1 MATFRPIKRTQE
13 EDSRDHPAKRARTE
27 PEFELYHE
35 VTGILKKYR
44 HTPSV
49 AVGVTTMFS
58 LLLGQLLSLMEEELT
73 HHQYKANLIFHVE
86 FMKNN
91 PSGLAKTTEAYFHS
105 DVMTILSAH
114 AIDAA
119 VQKAFSDIEK
129 RIEKWTRESSGWTV
143 TKVLNVYLDFAR
155 YTPLKGSSYLD
166 LPDKLKSK
174 KAIINVKNNDQKC
187 LMWALLSALHPVG
200 SNPHRVS
207 KYKQYENELN
217 FAGVGFPTPLS
228 QMPKV
233 EQLNNLAINVFGY
246 SKQAGIHPLYLSKD
260 HTRDPIN
267 LLMITEV
274 KDGKTISHYCW
285 IRDFNRLCFNQ
296 NKHHG
301 KTFFCTRCISPHCS
315 EQTLSDHLIYCRG
328 VDAPPCHAVFPE
340 VNLESMYLP
349 ETKFRHFQNMIKA
362 PYVVYA
368 DTESIIRPTT
378 TPTTNSNTTQTS
390 EHVPCSYF
398 YIVVRS
404 DGEVTNMST
413 YCGEDCMDE
422 FFSNLECEIE
432 KIRNDLKNIRPLEMT
447 KEDRDRH
454 RAADLCWVCDG
465 PFEDYQPGDTH
476 CLWKVQD
483 HDHITGEYR
492 GAAHSKCNLLLRIN
506 AYHTP
511 VPVFFHNLKN
521 YDAHH
526 LMSAVGRT
534 EEKETII
541 TDKDGVPIM
550 KTDKDGKD
558 TNEPRTVTD
567 GKLSGI
573 CQNME
578 KMISFSWGQFRFV
591 DSFAFLSS
599 SLGQL
604 VANTPK
610 EDLRITRLYI
620 KHCLFNLI
628 TRKGVFP
635 YEYMDSFER
644 FEETQLPPKEKFY
657 SSLTDESISDSD
669 YQHAQEVWAT
679 FNCKN
684 LKDYHDVYLSSD
696 VLLLADVFENFRKTA
711 MATYGLDPAHYLTL
725 PGYSWDA
732 LLKSTGVSLE
742 LITDPDMYLFIEKGL
757 RGGISMVSHRHAI
770 ANNPQM
776 ENYNPEQPTSFLQ
789 YLDSN
794 NLYGW
799 AMSQAMPTRN
809 FDWVEF
815 TEKLLET
822 PADATNGYIL
832 EVDLAYP
839 HELHPAHNDYPL
851 APEKLKVE
859 KHWMSPYQ
867 QKLIDEL
874 GVSFECEKLVPNL
887 QPKIRYV
894 LHYRNLQLY
903 LSLGM
908 QLTKVHKVLT
918 FHQTP
923 WMAPY
928 IAKNTQLRTAAKNDF
943 EKDFFKLMNNA
954 VSHSWISLF
963 SLFQMNLAVEFVKC
977 PARLLLDRSLFL
989 FPLFRCLEKQW
1000 KTLERG
1006 LM

>member
-1 MATFRPIKRTQE
+1 MATFQPIKRAQE
-13 EDSRDHPAKRARTE
+13 EDSSNHPAKRAKTE

-49 AVGVTTMFS
+49 AVGVTAMFS
-58 LLLGQLLSLMEEELT
+58 LVFGQLLLLMEEELT

-91 PSGLAKTTEAYFHS
+91 PSGLAKTTEAYFRS

-129 RIEKWTRESSGWTV
+129 RIEKWAREGSGWTV
-143 TKVLNVYLDFAR
+143 TKVLNVYLDFAK

-200 SNPHRVS
+200 SNPHRVF

-217 FAGVGFPTPLS
+217 LTGVEFPTPLS

-233 EQLNNLAINVFGY
+233 ERLNNLAINVFGY

-315 EQTLSDHLIYCRG
+315 ERTLSDHLIYCRG

-340 VNLESMYLP
+340 DNQETGYIP
-349 ETKFRHFQNMIKA
+349 KTKFRHFQNMIKA

-454 RAADLCWVCDG
+454 NTTDNCWVCDG
-465 PFEDYQPGDTH
+465 PFKDYHPGDTGGM
-476 CLWKVQD
+476 WKVRD

-492 GAAHSKCNLLLRIN
+492 GAAHSKCNLLLRIEPH
-506 AYHTP
+506 HTP
-511 VPVFFHNLKN
+511 IPVFFHNLKN

-526 LMSAVGRT
+526 LMSAVGCT
-534 EEKETII
+534 EEKKTII

-558 TNEPRTVTD
+558 TTEPRTVTD
-567 GKLSGI
+567 GKLSAI
-573 CQNME
+573 VQNME

-591 DSFAFLSS
+591 DSYAFLSS
-599 SLGQL
+599 SLGRL
-604 VANTPK
+604 VENTPK
-610 EDLRITRLYI
+610 QNLSITRLYI
-620 KHCLFNLI
+620 EQAKFNLI
-628 TRKGVFP
+628 NRKGVFP
-635 YEYMDSFER
+635 YEYMDSFDR

-669 YQHAQEVWAT
+669 YQHAQEVWAN

-684 LKDYHDVYLSSD
+684 LKDYHDVYLGSD
-696 VLLLADVFENFRKTA
+696 VLLLADVFENFRRTA
-711 MATYGLDPAHYLTL
+711 LSTYKLDPAHYLTL

-732 LLKSTGVSLE
+732 LLKFTRVSLE
-742 LITDPDMYLFIEKGL
+742 LLTDSNMYLFVEKGL

-770 ANNPQM
+770 ANNQCM
-776 ENYNPEQPTSFLQ
+776 QNFNPSQPDSYLL

-794 NLYGW
+794 NVYGW
-799 AMSQAMPTRN
+799 AMSQPMPTGG
-809 FDWVEF
+809 FQWVNY
-815 TEKLLET
+815 TDQILET
-822 PADATNGYIL
+822 PADADHGFIL
-832 EVDLAYP
+832 EVDLDYP
-839 HELHPAHNDYPL
+839 ASLHRQHNDYPL
-851 APEKLKVE
+851 APEKLTITKDQ
-859 KHWMSPYQ
+859 MSPYQ
-867 QKLIDEL
+867 QKLIEEL
-874 GVSFECEKLVPNL
+874 GVSISCEKLVPNL
-887 QPKIRYV
+887 MDKSRYV

-903 LSLGM
+903 LKLGM
-908 QLTKVHKVLT
+908 KLEKVHKVLE
-918 FHQTP
+918 FQQSP
-923 WMAPY
+923 WMQPY
-928 IAKNTQLRTAAKNDF
+928 IQKNTQLRTQAKNDF

-954 VSHSWISLF
+954 VSHSWISPF
-963 SLFQMNLAVEFVKC
+963 SLFQMNLAVEFVNC
-977 PARLLLDRSLFL
+977 PA
-989 FPLFRCLEKQW
+989 
-1000 KTLERG
+1000 
-1006 LM
+1006 